1 MAEISPASSR
11 PPSPQPRPTQVADDE
26 AEPSTPSLATEAAK
40 AAQAAAECAARLTD
54 EHWSTSGPTQA
65 GFLSS

>member
-11 PPSPQPRPTQVADDE
+11 PPSPQPRPAQAADDE
-26 AEPSTPSLATEAAK
+26 AEPSTPSLAKEAAR
-40 AAQAAAECAARLTD
+40 AARAAAERAARLTD

-65 GFLSS
+65 GFLSI